1 MPGWEMGMEMEMGL
15 VAKVKAKGGLPT

>member
-1 MPGWEMGMEMEMGL
+1 MPGWEMEMEMGL